1 MDPTYFCIPDLD
13 ESDYAKRM
21 RPSETAASRYGL
33 QPQPPLE
40 TPPLLKPDPG
50 VTSAREADFCRKY
63 KDNWS
68 VIVKEKWQR
77 RLDHLR
83 RELVVNEIK
92 MIIRPLVFRG
102 ENLGCIIIAEFH
114 EKNG

>member
-1 MDPTYFCIPDLD
+1 
-13 ESDYAKRM
+13 M

-33 QPQPPLE
+33 QPQPPSE
-40 TPPLLKPDPG
+40 PPPPLKPDPG
-50 VTSAREADFCRKY
+50 VTSAKEAEFCRKY

-83 RELVVNEIK
+83 RELVVSAK
-92 MIIRPLVFRG
+92 LM
-102 ENLGCIIIAEFH
+102 LGH
-114 EKNG
+114 LG

>member
-1 MDPTYFCIPDLD
+1 
-13 ESDYAKRM
+13 M

-33 QPQPPLE
+33 QPQPPSE
-40 TPPLLKPDPG
+40 PPPPLKPDPG
-50 VTSAREADFCRKY
+50 VTSAKEAEFCRKY

-83 RELVVNEIK
+83 RELVVSAK
-92 MIIRPLVFRG
+92 LMSGTFGYMG
-102 ENLGCIIIAEFH
+102 ESLGCKYRKETMIHFYQPLAAWS
-114 EKNG
+114 GDGYS